1 MSESLDCFLLYPHAL
16 HLIDNITLCTFH
28 RTVSSA
34 STTNAHDTGQVG
46 ARTTVTAYDLSSSL
60 TVALPVCLG
69 TELRLRSEHI
79 ESVVLSQ
86 DDCFGLSGLRSSIDL
101 AGLFLGAI
109 AIQSLELL
117 LQVQMI
123 QIFVVIHV
131 NSKPALVDSLLLP
144 EFLVPS

>member
-1 MSESLDCFLLYPHAL
+1 M
-16 HLIDNITLCTFH
+16 
-28 RTVSSA
+28 
-34 STTNAHDTGQVG
+34 
-46 ARTTVTAYDLSSSL
+46 
-60 TVALPVCLG
+60 CLG

-101 AGLFLGAI
+101 AVLFLGAI

-123 QIFVVIHV
+123 QIFVVIHI
-131 NSKPALVDSLLLP
+131 NSEPALVDSLLLP